1 MLLKKCIYCLYWTT
15 TKNGIIGIIM
25 SIIGIKMEL
34 ANIKPIQKLPYMLGH
49 SPKVSEVLF
58 MHALAVQ
65 SLPSLFQKQFAK

>member
-1 MLLKKCIYCLYWTT
+1 
-15 TKNGIIGIIM
+15 M